1 MLLRNPSQGHNLC
14 FLVGL
19 LLESCMYNK
28 TMVLR
33 EGFSMTIFTRGLMA
47 AGAAVAFTF
56 PATAQTDIKI
66 GYALAEDSHYGVA
79 AKKFEEAVKAETG
92 DDFSFTH
99 FPSSGL
105 GGEREVIEGLQLG
118 TVEVTIVSSGT
129 LANFVP
135 ETGVFDIPF
144 LFRDLSHARSVLD
157 GPIGED
163 ILAKFDNVGLHAL
176 AWGEQG
182 FRHITNNRNAINTP
196 ADVQG
201 LKLRTMENPVHLA
214 AFNAMGAAP
223 TPMAW
228 PEVISSLQQG
238 VIDGQE
244 NPLSVIVSVKLDE
257 VQEYLTLSGHV
268 YSPAMLLVSK
278 PFWDGLNDEQKA
290 AFEKAAAAGVE
301 AMRGY
306 VDTVETS
313 GVETL
318 KERGMKV
325 NALSAEEKAKFQ
337 EAIASAYEGYYETYG
352 KDLVDS
358 IVNFE

>member
-1 MLLRNPSQGHNLC
+1 ML
-14 FLVGL
+14 
-19 LLESCMYNK
+19 NK
-28 TMVLR
+28 
-33 EGFSMTIFTRGLMA
+33 GDIMTFTFRGLAA
-47 AGAAVAFTF
+47 AGALIATGL
-56 PATAQTDIKI
+56 PASAQTEVKI
-66 GYALAEDSHYGVA
+66 GYALAPDSHYGVA
-79 AKKFEEAVKAETG
+79 AKTFEEVLLAETG
-92 DDFSFTH
+92 DQFTFTH

-118 TVEVTIVSSGT
+118 TIEVTIVSSGT

-135 ETGVFDIPF
+135 DTGVFDIPF
-144 LFRDLSHARSVLD
+144 LFRDLDHARAVLD
-157 GPIGED
+157 GPIGQD
-163 ILAKFDNVGLHAL
+163 ILAKFDNVGLHGL

-182 FRHITNNRNAINTP
+182 FRHITNNRNPIHTP
-196 ADVQG
+196 ADAEG
-201 LKLRTMENPVHLA
+201 LKIRTMENPVHLA

-244 NPLSVIVSVKLDE
+244 NPLSVIVSVKLNE

-278 PFWDGLNDEQKA
+278 PFWEGLDDSQKA
-290 AFEKAAAAGVE
+290 AFETAAKAGVQ

-306 VDTVETS
+306 VDTVETT

-325 NALSAEEKAKFQ
+325 NELSVEEKAKFQ
-337 EAIASAYEGYYETYG
+337 EAIASAYEGYYETYDKG
-352 KDLVDS
+352 LVNA
-358 IVNFE
+358 IVDFE

>member
-1 MLLRNPSQGHNLC
+1 
-14 FLVGL
+14 
-19 LLESCMYNK
+19 
-28 TMVLR
+28 
-33 EGFSMTIFTRGLMA
+33 MTFPIRGLVA
-47 AGAAVAFTF
+47 ASALVAFGV
-56 PATAQTDIKI
+56 PAFAQTEIKM
-66 GYALAEDSHYGVA
+66 GYALAPDSHYGVA
-79 AKKFEEAVKAETG
+79 AKKFEEVLLAETG
-92 DDFSFTH
+92 DQFTFTH

-118 TVEVTIVSSGT
+118 TIEATIVSSGT

-135 ETGVFDIPF
+135 DTGVFDIPF
-144 LFRDLSHARSVLD
+144 LLRDLAHARAVLD
-157 GPIGED
+157 GPIGEE
-163 ILAKFDNVGLHAL
+163 ILVEFDGVGLHGL

-182 FRHITNNRNAINTP
+182 FRHITNNRNAIETP
-196 ADVQG
+196 EDVAG
-201 LKLRTMENPVHLA
+201 LKIRTMENPVHLS

-268 YSPAMLLVSK
+268 YSPAMLLISK
-278 PFWDGLNDEQKA
+278 PFWEGLDDSQKA
-290 AFEKAAAAGVE
+290 AFEKAAAEAVI
-301 AMRGY
+301 AMRGF
-306 VDTVETS
+306 VDNVETT

-325 NALSAEEKAKFQ
+325 NALSAEQKAAFQ
-337 EAIASAYEGYYETYG
+337 EAIASAYDGYYESYG
-352 KDLVDS
+352 QDLVDS
-358 IVNFE
+358 IVNFQ